1 MATSSS
7 NTMATPT
14 AAPATRLRRLSRDAA
29 RANKSS
35 SLLGAMAAEARGSP
49 RTRVPVRIS
58 RRLCS
63 TTLPQ
68 LILPVPQTSGQD
80 GGLPRGLGQG
90 QPLRV
95 QNL

>member
-1 MATSSS
+1 
-7 NTMATPT
+7 MATPT

-63 TTLPQ
+63 TTLPR
-68 LILPVPQTSGQD
+68 LIPPVTAELFPKPPVRMEVSPVGWAKD
-80 GGLPRGLGQG
+80 SP
-90 QPLRV
+90 
-95 QNL
+95 